1 MLTGFPNADQ
11 ITDTLVKVTIDDD
24 NGNTITFGNYGE
36 YARIYTVS
44 LRGGADSPSW
54 GCDRLEFRNQ
64 QELGPS
70 LDPLDTD
77 SDFNDGT
84 IAHQLL
90 DEKHSVK
97 IEFSKDDGTTW
108 VEMYKGEI
116 GKITSR
122 RSVEQDDVITVSP
135 NPYDQPL
142 KERMVR
148 GNDNFQPL
156 IYTEIDLF
164 DLIDQVLSDQG
175 FSLSLDR
182 TNSDDP
188 SFAIALDKIRDV
200 NTWTAINNA
209 VEKVGYK
216 LLFRNVGV
224 GTGIKFIV
232 FDPARG
238 NVAGRRWKS
247 DDDSWA
253 PDATF
258 NGGWDTR
265 EAEVSAEDV
274 RTAVMV
280 QYKDDEANQTRHVE
294 ITGDKT
300 YGARD
305 YGGDKLH
312 RWMILDEDDKSH
324 IDTEIEATN
333 MATLSLD
340 DLSVPEPD
348 MYYTLPYCRPDI
360 QRFDILRFGGDGT
373 YTTDIG
379 VTEVVLEVDYER
391 QIGTTSVRGAA
402 DRVIASRDF
411 WLNHGSLIDD
421 AVDAFRGDMK
431 PPEQPEKPDLL
442 AKIKYGKDGTPHYR
456 VLARV
461 QAGGENDVIGY
472 QWRHRLV
479 ETDDSGIITNRDPW
493 EYSGFTPNPT
503 QVVKDLPV
511 NDNYRL
517 QVEAKVED
525 WENSKSRGH

>member
-11 ITDTLVKVTIDDD
+11 IRETLVKVTIDDGQ
-24 NGNTITFGNYGE
+24 GNTPSFGNYGD
-36 YARIYTVS
+36 YGRIFSVG

-54 GCDRLEFRNQ
+54 ACDRLEFRNN

-70 LDPLDTD
+70 LDPLDAD

-84 IAHQLL
+84 IANNLL
-90 DEKHSVK
+90 DEKHKVT

-108 VEMYKGEI
+108 VEMFKGEI

-135 NPYDQPL
+135 NPEDQPL

-156 IYTEIDLF
+156 VYKQIDLF
-164 DLIDQVLSDQG
+164 DLIDDVLADMD
-175 FSLSLDR
+175 FHLTLDR
-182 TNSDDP
+182 SNSDDP

-224 GTGIKFIV
+224 GTGINFIV

-238 NVAGRRWKS
+238 NAAGRRWKS
-247 DDDSWA
+247 DDASWS
-253 PDATF
+253 PDAEF
-258 NGGWDTR
+258 DGGWDTR
-265 EAEVSAEDV
+265 EAEVSSEDV

-280 QYKDDEANQTRHVE
+280 KYKDDQAGRTRHVE
-294 ITGDKT
+294 VEGDKT

-305 YGGDKLH
+305 YAGGKLH
-312 RWMILDEDDKSH
+312 RWMILEEDDKSH
-324 IDTEIEATN
+324 VDTEIEATN

-340 DLSVPEPD
+340 DLSVPEPN

-379 VTEVVLEVDYER
+379 VTEIVLEVDYER

-402 DRVIASRDF
+402 DRVIASRKF
-411 WLNHGSLIDD
+411 WMNHGALIDD
-421 AVDAFRGDMK
+421 SVDAFRGDMK
-431 PPEQPEKPDLL
+431 PPEEPDKPDLT
-442 AKIKYGKDGTPHYR
+442 AERIYGSDGKVHYK
-456 VLARV
+456 VLART
-461 QAGGENDVIGY
+461 QRGGEMDVLGY

-479 ETDDSGIITNRDPW
+479 EVDESGKITHTQPW

-503 QVVKDLPV
+503 MVINDLPV
-511 NDNYRL
+511 DDNMRL